1 MGPSLAEVARLVE
14 RTGGVRELSLVVF
27 SDFELFDPNLDG
39 LLTDLARFPGQVHAV
54 VLGGHAPPGL
64 DPTVSVTQLT
74 GADAP
79 GATARTLLRSLSA
92 GRLGARVASEE
103 AAGHRP

>member
-39 LLTDLARFPGQVHAV
+39 LLTDLARF
-54 VLGGHAPPGL
+54 L
-64 DPTVSVTQLT
+64 DKSTPSC
-74 GADAP
+74 
-79 GATARTLLRSLSA
+79 SA
-92 GRLGARVASEE
+92 GTR
-103 AAGHRP
+103 HRGSTPRSP